1 MRPLQLTIE
10 GFTCFKE
17 RQDPLD
23 FSELELFAISGSTGA
38 GKSSLLDSIIF
49 ALYGRVPRMRKGYS
63 ELISLGLDRMSVML
77 DFRVGRREFRVTRT
91 GRRGR
96 SAEAQLDELVNGTER
111 SVVGGVHGVDKEI
124 VRLLGLRY
132 EAFTQAVVLPQGEF
146 ARFLKSQP
154 RERREILRDLLRLQV
169 YETMRRRAAECDKEL
184 ELKLRSVRERLSEDY
199 GDLKPGRAEEL
210 RRQVRALEKQT
221 QRASEELA
229 SLQKKLEQI
238 RVRYVKSRELG
249 EKKGSL
255 TKLKKRG
262 SKIEADENKL
272 AAAREVAPLVPLMD
286 AAAASEG
293 RAETDRKRALEVSRE
308 LEEVRRAHEQAS
320 ERLAEAIRH
329 AEGLPGLQ
337 EKIRA
342 LDELKGLLA
351 PRRAAQRRRDD
362 ARGQQEKLQQE
373 IQRADKDKAQ
383 LRQLVES
390 VVSEVEA
397 ANKKCED
404 SGYDESLDRRLDA
417 ARDEAASLAADRR
430 TARQALA
437 ETEEAEERVA
447 RALESAS
454 KQKAAL
460 ERLRQSLHE
469 CERAR
474 KKIGADRRKAE
485 AKHAAAHL
493 RGELEKG
500 KKCPVCEQPVPKLPP
515 AIQVALLDDTA
526 SRLDKALR
534 AEEQARS
541 VVEEGAKAEA
551 EARAA
556 ARESE
561 KERAKAGKKSSSL
574 QKSIE
579 RAARALEKKVGDG
592 TTRDGGTHVEERILS
607 AVGRVAKEREIYQEA
622 TREREEVEKE
632 LLRARSDF
640 EKLTEESRRL
650 EQQVRDTASRA
661 REGEEELVELEEKIA
676 KVAGDS
682 DPVKERARLAEEKT
696 EIEGNRKAAAEAE
709 RKTGAAFSSAKKVF
723 EEAERTAQVSTRA
736 LLEAQR
742 KVKEALR
749 SAGIKKEET
758 IQGAALPAAEM
769 NRLEEEIKSY
779 RQERHSTEQR
789 VSELERELGGEAVT
803 EQAQRHAE
811 EEAGFK
817 RRDYEDAV
825 KKKAELE
832 QQVKEIE
839 RRMKRATELSAQ
851 KKSLEKEFSVYHRLA
866 TDLRSE
872 NFQAYLLEEAFREL
886 VGGASIRLENL
897 SGRYSL
903 EYQQDAFHVLD
914 HDNARERRSA
924 DTLSGGEIFLASLA
938 LALEL
943 SEQIQRAAGAVNL
956 DSLFID
962 EGFGTL
968 DPETLDTVAS
978 AIESLHVRGRM
989 VGIITHL
996 PELTARL
1003 PACIRVEKH
1012 AEGSRV
1018 RQESF

>member
-1 MRPLQLTIE
+1 M
-10 GFTCFKE
+10 
-17 RQDPLD
+17 
-23 FSELELFAISGSTGA
+23 
-38 GKSSLLDSIIF
+38 
-49 ALYGRVPRMRKGYS
+49 
-63 ELISLGLDRMSVML
+63 
-77 DFRVGRREFRVTRT
+77 
-91 GRRGR
+91 
-96 SAEAQLDELVNGTER
+96 
-111 SVVGGVHGVDKEI
+111 
-124 VRLLGLRY
+124 
-132 EAFTQAVVLPQGEF
+132 
-146 ARFLKSQP
+146 
-154 RERREILRDLLRLQV
+154 
-169 YETMRRRAAECDKEL
+169 
-184 ELKLRSVRERLSEDY
+184 
-199 GDLKPGRAEEL
+199 
-210 RRQVRALEKQT
+210 
-221 QRASEELA
+221 
-229 SLQKKLEQI
+229 
-238 RVRYVKSRELG
+238 
-249 EKKGSL
+249 
-255 TKLKKRG
+255 
-262 SKIEADENKL
+262 
-272 AAAREVAPLVPLMD
+272 
-286 AAAASEG
+286 
-293 RAETDRKRALEVSRE
+293 
-308 LEEVRRAHEQAS
+308 
-320 ERLAEAIRH
+320 
-329 AEGLPGLQ
+329 
-337 EKIRA
+337 
-342 LDELKGLLA
+342 
-351 PRRAAQRRRDD
+351 
-362 ARGQQEKLQQE
+362 
-373 IQRADKDKAQ
+373 
-383 LRQLVES
+383 
-390 VVSEVEA
+390 
-397 ANKKCED
+397 
-404 SGYDESLDRRLDA
+404 
-417 ARDEAASLAADRR
+417 
-430 TARQALA
+430 
-437 ETEEAEERVA
+437 
-447 RALESAS
+447 
-454 KQKAAL
+454 
-460 ERLRQSLHE
+460 
-469 CERAR
+469 
-474 KKIGADRRKAE
+474 
-485 AKHAAAHL
+485 
-493 RGELEKG
+493 
-500 KKCPVCEQPVPKLPP
+500 
-515 AIQVALLDDTA
+515 
-526 SRLDKALR
+526 
-534 AEEQARS
+534 
-541 VVEEGAKAEA
+541 
-551 EARAA
+551 
-556 ARESE
+556 
-561 KERAKAGKKSSSL
+561 
-574 QKSIE
+574 
-579 RAARALEKKVGDG
+579 
-592 TTRDGGTHVEERILS
+592 
-607 AVGRVAKEREIYQEA
+607 
-622 TREREEVEKE
+622 
-632 LLRARSDF
+632 
-640 EKLTEESRRL
+640 TEESRRL

-696 EIEGNRKAAAEAE
+696 EIEGNRRAAAEAE

-924 DTLSGGEIFLASLA
+924 DTLSGGETFLASLA

-978 AIESLHVRGRM
+978 AIESPHVRGRM